1 MNHRMTKNNR
11 ISSMTYHQ
19 NPWRQSQMVKRDFL
33 LILVYVL
40 GNMYLPF
47 ILADAI
53 NWLSFTLLHR
63 PSGLT
68 YTSQLY
74 ALLAQLSVVLIFWA
88 LHYRAL
94 LNTAIARVK
103 QLQRYIYLMIIVL
116 LVMYV
121 ANIVYA
127 NVMQFLPEHWQ
138 FHDTQNE
145 QEIRKL
151 FSNIKVWPLLFLNI
165 VIITPIVEEL
175 LFRHLLI
182 HELGKKLSY
191 PVMSIISILLFAGIH
206 VTDATSPFE
215 IGPYL
220 IMATSFVVAYNM
232 SGRNLAVTIAL
243 HSFNNLL
250 SFILTLLQFL

>member
-1 MNHRMTKNNR
+1 M
-11 ISSMTYHQ
+11 
-19 NPWRQSQMVKRDFL
+19 
-33 LILVYVL
+33 
-40 GNMYLPF
+40 
-47 ILADAI
+47 
-53 NWLSFTLLHR
+53 
-63 PSGLT
+63 GLT
-68 YTSQLY
+68 
-74 ALLAQLSVVLIFWA
+74 LSCTFK
-88 LHYRAL
+88 HCNRSCE
-94 LNTAIARVK
+94 AITT
-103 QLQRYIYLMIIVL
+103 IYLSHDYR
-116 LVMYV
+116 LVGHVCSEYRLCQRN
-121 ANIVYA
+121 AI
-127 NVMQFLPEHWQ
+127 LPEHWQ